1 MVKGRLY
8 AKATFDF
15 KCQYDSLQIGHLQRF
30 DVLMV
35 LYGEL
40 SGKSILHKLA
50 KIRLLQVM
58 RSENV
63 EIRLFLLKLRRE
75 VVH

>member
-1 MVKGRLY
+1 
-8 AKATFDF
+8 
-15 KCQYDSLQIGHLQRF
+15 
-30 DVLMV
+30 MV
-35 LYGEL
+35 LYGEV

-63 EIRLFLLKLRRE
+63 EIRLFLLKLRGE